1 MLFLTQKNVFN
12 GLRKLIHFWTQW
24 ERQYWETLQSA
35 ASRARWPGFK
45 SWPGHCLVV
54 FREKKKKIASPSLSL
69 FMEVRVTRR
78 VYVSQRSFANKLLN
92 RKDLEYR
99 GSSINRFFIMLL
111 CFLSLLCSLSWTY
124 HSEVRNSVCGHKF
137 YLSRKHLAIV
147 TFFS

>member
-99 GSSINRFFIMLL
+99 GSSINRG
-111 CFLSLLCSLSWTY
+111 FLSCY
-124 HSEVRNSVCGHKF
+124 SVF
-137 YLSRKHLAIV
+137 YLFSVHFHEHIILRLEIQSVAISF
-147 TFFS
+147 TSLESILP